1 MFYWTAKVFYK
12 TSVSMFSKNMSEQ
25 KVNMIPS
32 LVESVSVKILK
43 YQRKHFKPKS

>member
-12 TSVSMFSKNMSEQ
+12 TSVSMFSKNMAEQ